1 MHVTNYFQAKKKIL
15 ESRTRF
21 EPVTSQTPSKYVL
34 YSLSY
39 SESREEQGYS
49 QGPLICDMS
58 LLLSHR
64 SAQKTVLLFEPC
76 WKSQLSRSIP
86 GNFHFV
92 FDCSIIIGVFPNY
105 LQHGY
110 LPYCTHY
117 YPEFLR
123 RIHVVVHLEGLD
135 PLCKVK
141 LYNLLLEL
149 HCAPLSI
156 STAASQTNKFNL
168 DPFLFLSFFF
178 FFTRQTFSSAL
189 ATLKFS
195 KISLSFLLVKEDIF
209 IIKGP

>member
-34 YSLSY
+34 YSLNY

-110 LPYCTHY
+110 LPYWTHY

-123 RIHVVVHLEGLD
+123 RIHVVVHLKGLN

-149 HCAPLSI
+149 RCAPLSI

-178 FFTRQTFSSAL
+178 FSPDKHL
-189 ATLKFS
+189 ARHL
-195 KISLSFLLVKEDIF
+195 
-209 IIKGP
+209 PP